1 MKKLTDVI
9 NQRLVE
15 SSTDHYSIISYRPS
29 NKINSMIDVMCKIY
43 GTNKTSLFHAKIS
56 ELLANILL
64 SSKETIPLIKKAIE
78 AHNNVD
84 LSGSAIGILL
94 EKEIIEFD
102 LLEGNPYLKELKLMV
117 RNDE

>member
-15 SSTDHYSIISYRPS
+15 SSTDHFSTISYRPS

-43 GTNKTSLFHAKIS
+43 GTNKASLFHATIS
-56 ELLANILL
+56 ELLADILL

-78 AHNNVD
+78 AHNNID

-102 LLEGNPYLKELKLMV
+102 LMEGNPYLKDLKLMV